1 MDLGKLLSYLYFDT
15 YVMIKCNGD
24 VIAEG
29 YSVDIA
35 DNALNAEMWGCYD
48 IIDMYCSDNRLI
60 INVAEG
66 EY

>member
-1 MDLGKLLSYLYFDT
+1 MDLGKLLTYLYFDT
-15 YVMIKCNGD
+15 YVIIKCNGD

-29 YSVDIA
+29 HAVDLA
-35 DNALNAEMWGCYD
+35 DNMLNAGMWGCYD
-48 IIDMYCSDNRLI
+48 IIDISFGRKGLI